1 MTIIFEE
8 NIRTLSIK
16 DVATKMMLAAR
27 TAPKARGMDNLVIAL
42 AEKEDIAKISA
53 ATQAIAEA
61 SPAPTMAASFLR
73 DAKNILAAEIIFL
86 IGTKIKPLG
95 LADCGLCGFSSCQE
109 KLLNPNHPCAFNTN
123 DLGIALGA
131 AVSVAMEHRVDNRI
145 MFTVGKAVH
154 KLGFLGDEV
163 KICFGVPLSATSKNV
178 FFDRK

>member
-16 DVATKMMLAAR
+16 DVAAKMMLAAR
-27 TAPKARGMDNLVIAL
+27 TAPKARGIDNLVIAI
-42 AEKEDIAKISA
+42 AEKEEITKIAATMRKLAETSPLTHALLRDAENISA
-53 ATQAIAEA
+53 A
-61 SPAPTMAASFLR
+61 
-73 DAKNILAAEIIFL
+73 EIMFL